1 MEQKDQTRYDLQG
14 RNALITGSS
23 KGIGLETA
31 RLFLRNGAEV
41 VVHGSSQEN
50 CDRAVKRLGGG
61 IPIPCDLS
69 LQTTWSDFCDRVRD
83 KLHGRLD
90 ALVFNAG
97 IFPGATV
104 EQQDLDS
111 WQRVQRIN
119 VDSSYAMIRQL
130 LPCLRKSDSASVVFV
145 SSAVVR
151 IGRGDSPA
159 YVASKNAQIGLA
171 RHLAGELG
179 PENIRV
185 NSVLPGL
192 VRTPG
197 SIKNAPDLD
206 ADAFAQTRQ
215 MLKVPLSCADVA
227 HPIAF
232 LSSPAAKGITAACLD
247 VNGGSAVGG

>member
-1 MEQKDQTRYDLQG
+1 MNQRDQVRYDLKG

-23 KGIGLETA
+23 NGIGLETA

-50 CDRAVKRLGGG
+50 CDRAVKKLGGG

-69 LQTTWSDFCDRVRD
+69 LEKTWTGFCDQVRE
-83 KLHGRLD
+83 KVCGRLD

-97 IFPGATV
+97 VFPGATV
-104 EQQDLDS
+104 AEQSLND
-111 WQRVQRIN
+111 WHRVHRIN
-119 VDSSYAMIRQL
+119 IDSAYALLREL
-130 LPCLRKSDSASVVFV
+130 LPCLRKSDSASVVFI
-145 SSAVVR
+145 SSVVVR

-185 NSVLPGL
+185 NCVLPGL

-197 SIKNAPDLD
+197 SISIAPDLD
-206 ADAFAQTRQ
+206 ADKFIREKQ
-215 MLKVPLSCADVA
+215 MLNAHITCADVA
-227 HPIAF
+227 HPVAF
-232 LSSPAAKGITAACLD
+232 LCSPAAKGITAANLD
-247 VNGGSAVGG
+247 VNGGRAVGG

>member
-1 MEQKDQTRYDLQG
+1 MEQKDQARYDLQG

-41 VVHGSSQEN
+41 VVHGSNQQN
-50 CDRAVKRLGGG
+50 CDRAVQELGGG
-61 IPIPCDLS
+61 IPIPCDLNREE
-69 LQTTWSDFCDRVRD
+69 QWAGFCDQVRSEFQ
-83 KLHGRLD
+83 GRLD
-90 ALVFNAG
+90 AIVFNAG
-97 IFPGATV
+97 IFPGGTV
-104 EQQDLDS
+104 NEQDLEA

-119 VDSSYAMIRQL
+119 VDSSYAFVREL
-130 LPCLRKSDSASVVFV
+130 LPCLRNSDSASLVFV

-151 IGRGDSPA
+151 MGRGDSAA
-159 YVASKNAQIGLA
+159 YVASKSAQIGLA

-197 SIKNAPDLD
+197 SIEIAPDLD
-206 ADAFAQTRQ
+206 ADAFVREKQ
-215 MLKVPLSCADVA
+215 MLKVHLSCADVA

-232 LSSPAAKGITAACLD
+232 LCSPVAAGITAASLD